1 MDELIE
7 KVENT
12 LKERDICIPEDYD
25 IKNILIDYDSIEITD
40 DLYEEI
46 ISKFRNISNIGIER
60 FIIILLS

>member
-46 ISKFRNISNIGIER
+46 ISKFFAKYNIAPPAEVA
-60 FIIILLS
+60 